1 MKTTFSRRLSLIFL
15 FVLITA
21 VALFSGCGNT
31 SQITDISSQP
41 TSSAEEVSADI
52 TVLGEGE
59 ISFNFAVVDVSGTK
73 TLFEINTSKT
83 TVGEALLDLG
93 LIEGEE
99 GAYGLYVKTVN
110 GITLDYNTDGKYW
123 AFYVDD
129 EYAQTG
135 VDLTNIEVDKTYTLK
150 AE

>member
-31 SQITDISSQP
+31 SPDVDISSQP
-41 TSSAEEVSADI
+41 ISSAEEVSADI

-83 TVGEALLDLG
+83 TVGKALLDLG

-135 VDLTNIEVDKTYTLK
+135 VDSTNIEVDKTYTFK